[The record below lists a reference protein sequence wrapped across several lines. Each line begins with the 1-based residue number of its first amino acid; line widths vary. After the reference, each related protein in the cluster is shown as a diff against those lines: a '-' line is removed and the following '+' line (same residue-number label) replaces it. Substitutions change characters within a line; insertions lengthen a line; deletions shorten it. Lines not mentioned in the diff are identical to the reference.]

1 MRESEAMIRSIMTR
15 RGPSAPALELLG
27 IIRLAA
33 DDATEAKRLFEQAVY
48 LEPARSASLLQLA
61 MLSERA
67 NDLQRASTYWERARR
82 AAAHVAQEPTR

>member
-1 MRESEAMIRSIMTR
+1 
-15 RGPSAPALELLG
+15 
-27 IIRLAA
+27 
-33 DDATEAKRLFEQAVY
+33 VY